1 MAALPQV
8 DNTSSDTVRP
18 LHPPP
23 DHPDQDGVEGVGGGD
38 TEDRVRSDREDHLS
52 GNMIIQSEE

>member
-1 MAALPQV
+1 M
-8 DNTSSDTVRP
+8 RP

-38 TEDRVRSDREDHLS
+38 PEDRVRSDREDHLS